1 MKNNFMEYKRELI
14 FCFTSVVLCE
24 TFLFCL
30 LFIGKFPAR
39 NVVPIILYV
48 PFLLGWL
55 FFSYRIL
62 LKLKIIKCEKCGS
75 TKVSFRFHEGFI
87 CKECNYS
94 FKIKDA
100 KVIFLLMAIPL
111 LLIGPFLIGGEVIVG
126 EPITRDIIR
135 FSFFLP
141 IYLIVVALICIYTGK
156 TRFFRENKPLSIV
169 LVVVF
174 SILLLILFDK
184 IVYEIVKFLV

>member
-1 MKNNFMEYKRELI
+1 
-14 FCFTSVVLCE
+14 
-24 TFLFCL
+24 
-30 LFIGKFPAR
+30 
-39 NVVPIILYV
+39 
-48 PFLLGWL
+48 
-55 FFSYRIL
+55 
-62 LKLKIIKCEKCGS
+62 
-75 TKVSFRFHEGFI
+75 
-87 CKECNYS
+87 
-94 FKIKDA
+94 
-100 KVIFLLMAIPL
+100 MAIPL

-156 TRFFRENKPLSIV
+156 ARFFRENKPLSIV